1 MLADV
6 DSLFMDCKGL
16 VVHYKITEGNS
27 PSSQVPSSNVYDSIN
42 NYGISSSISSP
53 SFPTVWNPLV
63 RTPTSGSLF
72 SSSVHTPL
80 LSSHSSFKSSSQSG
94 IPSDLNGWPAIM
106 QHTQRGMSEGLGLP
120 SMPSS
125 NGKGVCSNA
134 RTTGVVFL
142 HGFGGG
148 VFSWRH
154 VMSTVA
160 REVGCRVVA
169 FDRPGWGLT
178 SRPRRSEWEQ
188 KRLPNPYDLHTQV
201 STLLP
206 STVATDEL
214 NVGIVS
220 VRSTLYKPSLELL
233 RPFSMKFL
241 ASAKH
246 FECVWVCLQARSLI
260 FPVLLNEE
268 FFGLWQY
275 EVPPYPWILP
285 DMSDSVPG
293 AKISSC

>member
-1 MLADV
+1 MANPQQDDAIDVPARMLADV

-27 PSSQVPSSNVYDSIN
+27 PSNQAPSSNTYDSIN

-53 SFPTVWNPLV
+53 SFSTVWNPLV
-63 RTPTSGSLF
+63 RAPTTGSLF
-72 SSSVHTPL
+72 SSSSVHTPL
-80 LSSHSSFKSSSQSG
+80 LSSHSSFKLSSQSG

-106 QHTQRGMSEGLGLP
+106 QDTQRGMSEGLGLP
-120 SMPSS
+120 SMPGS
-125 NGKGVCSNA
+125 NGNGDCSNA
-134 RTTGVVFL
+134 RTTGVVLL

-188 KRLPNPYDLHTQV
+188 KGLPNPYDLHTQV

-206 STVATDEL
+206 STVTADVL
-214 NVGIVS
+214 NVGILS
-220 VRSTLYKPSLELL
+220 FCLTFYKPSLELFQ
-233 RPFSMKFL
+233 PFLIKIP
-241 ASAKH
+241 
-246 FECVWVCLQARSLI
+246 CL
-260 FPVLLNEE
+260 
-268 FFGLWQY
+268 
-275 EVPPYPWILP
+275 
-285 DMSDSVPG
+285 
-293 AKISSC
+293 C